1 MEESLE
7 QKLKEGF
14 EKLPK
19 VVQDAITSADIEK
32 RLRALS
38 DAHKL
43 HLDQWGKLENEV
55 MLTFL
60 GLERAEDLTQNIR
73 EHVGVSDEIA
83 RSLALAIS
91 TAVFD
96 PVRGELERELEHP
109 DAQAKTTTAL
119 ENVAADVLA
128 TSTDSARSVAPGPI
142 APPATPPETKAVR
155 APISEAY
162 RKGQA
167 STVRKDVHNDPYR
180 EPPA

>member
-14 EKLPK
+14 AKMPK

-60 GLERAEDLTQNIR
+60 GLERAEDLTANIR
-73 EHVGVSDEIA
+73 EHVGVSDEVA

-96 PVRGELERELEHP
+96 PVRSELERELEHP
-109 DAQAKTTTAL
+109 DAQAKTTTVL
-119 ENVAADVLA
+119 ETVAAGVLA
-128 TSTDSARSVAPGPI
+128 SSNDSVKPLAPAPI
-142 APPATPPETKAVR
+142 SPLLAPPETKAVR
-155 APISEAY
+155 APLSEAY
-162 RKGQA
+162 RTGQA
-167 STVRKDVHNDPYR
+167 STQRKDVHNDPYR